1 MATYKELRDA
11 VAARVDK
18 LNWTA
23 YETNSTSTEKERN
36 SMQRYQYD
44 SKPAQD
50 FYNSYREFICCWMT
64 ENVLDVP
71 VDNLGLP
78 KNVLVVDEMRGTPHD
93 VPYHGSLIFACD
105 LNISR
110 TWDGADLRMV
120 GGNTQPRVIAL
131 NLDAVDVNFEKD
143 WHRLDKMSSTYIKA
157 PIAIAVKSVYN
168 ALTSTDKNLFNLK
181 NTRHF
186 GILSK
191 MLPNSLGDFNY
202 VTLTSVDEVNAWFDK
217 MEKLK
222 DYFIRQG
229 NEALKI
235 KAEIKAEGKQFKD
248 IIKTT
253 TDRKVKKQARQD
265 YEDMIKRKLLRITKK
280 EQILAIGMKE
290 D

>member
-11 VAARVDK
+11 VAARVNK

-23 YETNSTSTEKERN
+23 YETNHTSTEKERN

-44 SKPAQD
+44 SKIAQD
-50 FYNSYREFICCWMT
+50 FYNSYREYINCWMT

-78 KNVLVVDEMRGTPHD
+78 KNVLVADVMRGTPKD

-105 LNISR
+105 LNTSR
-110 TWDGADLRMV
+110 FWNGSELKLI
-120 GGNTQPRVIAL
+120 GGNTQPRVVAL

-157 PIAIAVKSVYN
+157 PIANAVKSVYR
-168 ALTSTDKNLFNLK
+168 AMTSTDQNLNNIR

-191 MLPNSLGDFNY
+191 LINPESDFNY

-229 NEALKI
+229 NEVVKI
-235 KAEIKAEGKQFKD
+235 KAEIKEEGKQFKD

-253 TDRKVKKQARQD
+253 TDRKAKKQARQD

>member
-23 YETNSTSTEKERN
+23 YETNRTSTEKERN

-44 SKPAQD
+44 SKIAQD
-50 FYNSYREFICCWMT
+50 FYNSYREYINCWMN

-78 KNVLVVDEMRGTPHD
+78 KNVLVADEMRGTPKD

-105 LNISR
+105 LNTSR
-110 TWDGADLRMV
+110 FWNGSELKLI
-120 GGNTQPRVIAL
+120 GGNTQPRVVAL
-131 NLDAVDVNFEKD
+131 NLDAVDINFEKD
-143 WHRLDKMSSTYIKA
+143 CHRLDKMSSTYIKA
-157 PIAIAVKSVYN
+157 PIAVAVKHVYN
-168 ALTSTDKNLFNLK
+168 AMISTNQNLFNLK
-181 NTRHF
+181 NSRHF

-191 MLPNSLGDFNY
+191 LIKPESDFNY

-229 NEALKI
+229 NEVVKI

-253 TDRKVKKQARQD
+253 TDSKAKKQARQD

>member
-23 YETNSTSTEKERN
+23 YETNRTSTEKERN
-36 SMQRYQYD
+36 SMQLYQSD
-44 SKPAQD
+44 SKIAQD
-50 FYNSYREFICCWMT
+50 FYNSYREYINCWMT

-78 KNVLVVDEMRGTPHD
+78 KNVLVADAMRGMPKD
-93 VPYHGSLIFACD
+93 VSYHGSLIFACD
-105 LNISR
+105 LNTSHSWNGSELKMI
-110 TWDGADLRMV
+110 
-120 GGNTQPRVIAL
+120 GGNTQPRVVAL

-168 ALTSTDKNLFNLK
+168 AMISTDQNLNNIR

-191 MLPNSLGDFNY
+191 LIKPESDFNY
-202 VTLTSVDEVNAWFDK
+202 VILTSVDEVNAWFDK

-229 NEALKI
+229 NEVVKI

-253 TDRKVKKQARQD
+253 TDRKAKKQARQD

>member
-23 YETNSTSTEKERN
+23 YETNRTSTERERN
-36 SMQRYQYD
+36 SMQRYQY
-44 SKPAQD
+44 AQD
-50 FYNSYREFICCWMT
+50 FYNSYRDLINCWMT

-78 KNVLVVDEMRGTPHD
+78 KNVLVADKMRGTPKD

-105 LNISR
+105 LNNCRSWNR
-110 TWDGADLRMV
+110 NELKLV
-120 GGNTQPRVIAL
+120 GGNTQPRVVAL
-131 NLDAVDVNFEKD
+131 NLDSVDVNFIKD
-143 WHRLDKMSSTYIKA
+143 WHSFDKMSSTYIKA
-157 PIAIAVKSVYN
+157 PIAVAVKHVYN
-168 ALTSTDKNLFNLK
+168 AMISTDQNLNNIR

-191 MLPNSLGDFNY
+191 LIKPESDFNY

-229 NEALKI
+229 NEVVKI

-253 TDRKVKKQARQD
+253 TDRKAKKQARQD

>member
-18 LNWTA
+18 LNWIA
-23 YETNSTSTEKERN
+23 YETNRTSTERERN
-36 SMQRYQYD
+36 SMTRYQYV
-44 SKPAQD
+44 QD
-50 FYNSYREFICCWMT
+50 FYNSYRDFINCWMT

-78 KNVLVVDEMRGTPHD
+78 KNVLVVDARRGTPKD

-105 LNISR
+105 LNNSSH
-110 TWDGADLRMV
+110 WDRNDLKMV
-120 GGNTQPRVIAL
+120 GGNTQPRVVAL
-131 NLDAVDVNFEKD
+131 NLDSVDVNFIKD
-143 WHRLDKMSSTYIKA
+143 WHSLDKMSSTYIKA
-157 PIAIAVKSVYN
+157 PIAVAVKHVYN
-168 ALTSTDKNLFNLK
+168 AMISTDQNLNNLK

-186 GILSK
+186 GILSQL
-191 MLPNSLGDFNY
+191 MNPESYFNY

-229 NEALKI
+229 NEVVKI

>member
-11 VAARVDK
+11 VAARVEK

-23 YETNSTSTEKERN
+23 YETNRTSTERERN
-36 SMQRYQYD
+36 SMTRYQYV
-44 SKPAQD
+44 QD
-50 FYNSYREFICCWMT
+50 FYNSYRDFINCWMT

-78 KNVLVVDEMRGTPHD
+78 KNVLVVDARRGTPKD

-105 LNISR
+105 LNNSSH
-110 TWDGADLRMV
+110 WDRNDLKMV
-120 GGNTQPRVIAL
+120 GGNTQPRVVAL
-131 NLDAVDVNFEKD
+131 NLDSVDVNFIKD
-143 WHRLDKMSSTYIKA
+143 WHSFDKMSSTYIKA
-157 PIAIAVKSVYN
+157 PIAVAVKHVYN
-168 ALTSTDKNLFNLK
+168 AMISTDQNLNNLK

-186 GILSK
+186 GILSQL
-191 MLPNSLGDFNY
+191 MNPESYFNY

-229 NEALKI
+229 NEVVKI

>member
-23 YETNSTSTEKERN
+23 YETNRTSTERERN
-36 SMQRYQYD
+36 SMQRYQYV
-44 SKPAQD
+44 QD
-50 FYNSYREFICCWMT
+50 FYNSYRDLINCWMT

-78 KNVLVVDEMRGTPHD
+78 KNVLVADKMRGTPKD

-105 LNISR
+105 LNNCRSWNR
-110 TWDGADLRMV
+110 NELKMV
-120 GGNTQPRVIAL
+120 GGNTQPRVVAL
-131 NLDAVDVNFEKD
+131 NLDSVDVNFIKD
-143 WHRLDKMSSTYIKA
+143 WHSFDKMSSTYIKA
-157 PIAIAVKSVYN
+157 PIAVAVKHVYN
-168 ALTSTDKNLFNLK
+168 AMISTDQNLNNIR

-186 GILSK
+186 GILSQLMNPK
-191 MLPNSLGDFNY
+191 SYFNY
-202 VTLTSVDEVNAWFDK
+202 VTLTTVDEVNAWFDK

-229 NEALKI
+229 NEVVKI

-248 IIKTT
+248 IIKMT
-253 TDRKVKKQARQD
+253 TDRKAKKQARQD

>member
-11 VAARVDK
+11 IAARVDK

-23 YETNSTSTEKERN
+23 YETNRTSTEKECK
-36 SMQRYQYD
+36 SMQLYQSD
-44 SKPAQD
+44 SKIVQD
-50 FYNSYREFICCWMT
+50 FYSSYREFINNWMT

-78 KNVLVVDEMRGTPHD
+78 KNVLVADVMRGTPKD

-105 LNISR
+105 LNTSR
-110 TWDGADLRMV
+110 FWNGSELKLI
-120 GGNTQPRVIAL
+120 GGNTQPRVVAL

-168 ALTSTDKNLFNLK
+168 AMISTDQNLNNIR

-191 MLPNSLGDFNY
+191 LIKPESDFNY
-202 VTLTSVDEVNAWFDK
+202 VILTSVDEVNAWFDK

-229 NEALKI
+229 NEVVKI
-235 KAEIKAEGKQFKD
+235 KAEIKTEGKQFKD

>member
-11 VAARVDK
+11 VAARVEK
-18 LNWTA
+18 LNWSA
-23 YETNSTSTEKERN
+23 YETNRTSTEKERN

-44 SKPAQD
+44 SKIVQD
-50 FYNSYREFICCWMT
+50 FYNSYREFICNWMT

-78 KNVLVVDEMRGTPHD
+78 KNVLVVNEILGTPHD

-105 LNISR
+105 LNTSNS
-110 TWDGADLRMV
+110 WNGSDLNMV
-120 GGNTQPRVIAL
+120 GRNTQPRVVAL

-157 PIAIAVKSVYN
+157 PIAIAVKSVYK
-168 ALTSTDKNLFNLK
+168 AMISTDQNLNNIR

-186 GILSK
+186 GILS
-191 MLPNSLGDFNY
+191 DFNY
-202 VTLTSVDEVNAWFDK
+202 VTLTTVDEVNAWFDK

-229 NEALKI
+229 NEVVKI

>member
-11 VAARVDK
+11 VAARVEK

-23 YETNSTSTEKERN
+23 YETNRTSTERERN
-36 SMQRYQYD
+36 SMTRYQYV
-44 SKPAQD
+44 QD
-50 FYNSYREFICCWMT
+50 FYNSYRDFINCWMT

-78 KNVLVVDEMRGTPHD
+78 KNVLVVDARRGTPKD

-105 LNISR
+105 LNNSSH
-110 TWDGADLRMV
+110 WDRNDLKMV
-120 GGNTQPRVIAL
+120 GGNTQPRVVAL
-131 NLDAVDVNFEKD
+131 NLDSVDVNFIKD
-143 WHRLDKMSSTYIKA
+143 WHSLDKMSSTYIKA
-157 PIAIAVKSVYN
+157 PIAVAVKHVYN
-168 ALTSTDKNLFNLK
+168 AMISTDQNLNNLK

-186 GILSK
+186 GILSQL
-191 MLPNSLGDFNY
+191 MNPESYFNY

-229 NEALKI
+229 NEVVKI

>member
-23 YETNSTSTEKERN
+23 YETNRTSTERERN

-44 SKPAQD
+44 SKIVQD
-50 FYNSYREFICCWMT
+50 FYSSYRESISCWMT

-78 KNVLVVDEMRGTPHD
+78 KNVLVADEMRGTPKD

-105 LNISR
+105 LNTSR
-110 TWDGADLRMV
+110 QWGANDLNMV

-131 NLDAVDVNFEKD
+131 NLDAVDINFEKD
-143 WHRLDKMSSTYIKA
+143 WHTLDKMSSTYIKA
-157 PIAIAVKSVYN
+157 PIANAVKSVYS
-168 ALTSTDKNLFNLK
+168 AMMSTDNNLFSLK

-186 GILSK
+186 GIFAQVMNPES
-191 MLPNSLGDFNY
+191 DFNY
-202 VTLTSVDEVNAWFDK
+202 LTLTSVDEVNAWFDK
-217 MEKLK
+217 LEKLK

-229 NEALKI
+229 NEVVKI

-253 TDRKVKKQARQD
+253 TDRKAKKQARQD

>member
-23 YETNSTSTEKERN
+23 YETNRTSTEKERN

-44 SKPAQD
+44 SKIVQD
-50 FYNSYREFICCWMT
+50 FYHSYREYISCWMT

-78 KNVLVVDEMRGTPHD
+78 KNVLVVNEMRGTPHD

-105 LNISR
+105 LNNSR
-110 TWDGADLRMV
+110 TWDRNDLKIV

-131 NLDAVDVNFEKD
+131 NLDAVDVNFEKN
-143 WHRLDKMSSTYIKA
+143 WHNLDKMSSTYIKS

-168 ALTSTDKNLFNLK
+168 AMTSTDQNLNNIR

-191 MLPNSLGDFNY
+191 LINPESDFNY

-229 NEALKI
+229 NEVVKI
-235 KAEIKAEGKQFKD
+235 KTEIKAEGKQFKD

>member
-23 YETNSTSTEKERN
+23 YETNRTSTERERN
-36 SMQRYQYD
+36 SMQRYQYG
-44 SKPAQD
+44 SKIVQD
-50 FYNSYREFICCWMT
+50 FYSSYREFINNWMT

-78 KNVLVVDEMRGTPHD
+78 KNVLVADEMRGTPKD

-105 LNISR
+105 LNTSKK
-110 TWDGADLRMV
+110 WDGSELKMI

-131 NLDAVDVNFEKD
+131 NLDAVDINFEKD

-168 ALTSTDKNLFNLK
+168 AMTSTDQNLFNLK

-186 GILSK
+186 GILSQL
-191 MLPNSLGDFNY
+191 MIPESDFNY
-202 VTLTSVDEVNAWFDK
+202 LTLTSVDEVNAWFDK
-217 MEKLK
+217 FEKLK

-229 NEALKI
+229 NEVVKI
-235 KAEIKAEGKQFKD
+235 KAEIKSEGKQFKD

-253 TDRKVKKQARQD
+253 TDRKAKKQARQD

>member
-23 YETNSTSTEKERN
+23 YETNRASTERDRN

-44 SKPAQD
+44 SKIVQD
-50 FYNSYREFICCWMT
+50 FYSSYREFISCWLT

-78 KNVLVVDEMRGTPHD
+78 KNVLVADEMRGTPKD

-105 LNISR
+105 FNTTR
-110 TWDGADLRMV
+110 QWGASDLKMI

-131 NLDAVDVNFEKD
+131 NLDAVDINFEKD
-143 WHRLDKMSSTYIKA
+143 WHTLDKMSSTYIKA
-157 PIAIAVKSVYN
+157 PIANAVKSVYS
-168 ALTSTDKNLFNLK
+168 AMMSTDQNLNNLK

-186 GILSK
+186 GIFAQVMNPES
-191 MLPNSLGDFNY
+191 DFNY
-202 VTLTSVDEVNAWFDK
+202 LTLTSVDEVNAWFDK
-217 MEKLK
+217 LEKLK

-229 NEALKI
+229 NEVVKI

-253 TDRKVKKQARQD
+253 TDRKAKKQARQD

>member
-11 VAARVDK
+11 VAARVEK

-23 YETNSTSTEKERN
+23 YETNRTSTERERN
-36 SMQRYQYD
+36 SMTRYQYV
-44 SKPAQD
+44 QD
-50 FYNSYREFICCWMT
+50 FYHSYREFISCWMT

-78 KNVLVVDEMRGTPHD
+78 KNVLVADKMRGTPKD

-105 LNISR
+105 LNTSR
-110 TWDGADLRMV
+110 FWNGSELKLI
-120 GGNTQPRVIAL
+120 GGNTQPRVVAL
-131 NLDAVDVNFEKD
+131 NLDAVDVNFKND
-143 WHRLDKMSSTYIKA
+143 WHSLDKMSSTYIKA
-157 PIAIAVKSVYN
+157 PIAVAVKHVYN
-168 ALTSTDKNLFNLK
+168 AMISTDQNLNNIR

-191 MLPNSLGDFNY
+191 LIKPETDFNY

-229 NEALKI
+229 NEVVKI

>member
-23 YETNSTSTEKERN
+23 YETNRASTEKERN

-44 SKPAQD
+44 SKTVQD
-50 FYNSYREFICCWMT
+50 FYHSYREFISCWMT

-78 KNVLVVDEMRGTPHD
+78 KNVLVVDEMHGTPKD

-105 LNISR
+105 LNTSR
-110 TWDGADLRMV
+110 SWDGSDLKMV

-131 NLDAVDVNFEKD
+131 NLDAVDVNFEND
-143 WHRLDKMSSTYIKA
+143 WHRLDKMSSMYIKA
-157 PIAIAVKSVYN
+157 PIAIAVKSIYN
-168 ALTSTDKNLFNLK
+168 AMTSTDQNLNNIR

-191 MLPNSLGDFNY
+191 LIKPETDFNY
-202 VTLTSVDEVNAWFDK
+202 VTLTTVDEVNAWFDK

-229 NEALKI
+229 NEVVKI

>member
-11 VAARVDK
+11 VAARVEK
-18 LNWTA
+18 LKWTA
-23 YETNSTSTEKERN
+23 YETNSTSTERERN
-36 SMQRYQYD
+36 SMQRYQSD
-44 SKPAQD
+44 SKVVQD
-50 FYNSYREFICCWMT
+50 FYNSYREYISCWMT

-78 KNVLVVDEMRGTPHD
+78 KNVLVADVMRGTPKD
-93 VPYHGSLIFACD
+93 VSYHGSLIFACD
-105 LNISR
+105 LNTSHS
-110 TWDGADLRMV
+110 WNGSELKMV
-120 GGNTQPRVIAL
+120 GGNTQPRVVAL

-168 ALTSTDKNLFNLK
+168 AMISTNQNLNNIR

-191 MLPNSLGDFNY
+191 LIKPESEFNY
-202 VTLTSVDEVNAWFDK
+202 VILTSVDEVNAWFDK

-229 NEALKI
+229 NEVVKI
-235 KAEIKAEGKQFKD
+235 KVEIKAEGKQFKD